1 MIPFE
6 ARPTVAAS
14 VGHPAASHICLPE
27 SFSCRKEQG
36 RYYDQL
42 LRDCISCASVCGRH
56 PRQCAF
62 FCESK
67 VRSQGSL
74 PPEVRRQRTG
84 EASTRADSLGRHQG
98 SEHRGS
104 DAGPGKPPEVGRCG
118 VQGSEWVGSR
128 HPASAGRPCQAAR
141 PVQARDQMLAGVGW
155 GEWEV
160 ITGEETPGK
169 AHRRLRARRK
179 QEREKDPPGG
189 SLAPEDERVPE
200 TKGSKWPAQATCE
213 QDSLPVTG
221 GGLPTDEE
229 EQVTKKLTVGGSQL
243 GLGGASTKHERWP

>member
-1 MIPFE
+1 M
-6 ARPTVAAS
+6 
-14 VGHPAASHICLPE
+14 
-27 SFSCRKEQG
+27 
-36 RYYDQL
+36 
-42 LRDCISCASVCGRH
+42 
-56 PRQCAF
+56 
-62 FCESK
+62 
-67 VRSQGSL
+67 
-74 PPEVRRQRTG
+74 
-84 EASTRADSLGRHQG
+84 
-98 SEHRGS
+98 
-104 DAGPGKPPEVGRCG
+104 
-118 VQGSEWVGSR
+118 
-128 HPASAGRPCQAAR
+128 
-141 PVQARDQMLAGVGW
+141 QARDQTLAGVGW